1 MYGWIGGEKMYI
13 TDEAKQL
20 LEKSG
25 AVGIRLYTVPS
36 QEHGPQIAL
45 AIDEPHEFDRVQT
58 IKGIK
63 VAFDPSVTGTDVLT
77 LDKEETEHGVGLV
90 LTGPGSYS

>member
-1 MYGWIGGEKMYI
+1 MYI

-20 LEKSG
+20 LDKSG

-36 QEHGPQIAL
+36 STDGPQIAL

-58 IKGIK
+58 IKGIR
-63 VAFDPSVTGTDVLT
+63 VAFDPSVTGTEVLT
-77 LDKEETEHGVGLV
+77 LDKEENENGIGLV
-90 LTGPGSYS
+90 LKGPESYS

>member
-1 MYGWIGGEKMYI
+1 MYI

-25 AVGIRLYTVPS
+25 AVGIRLYTIPS
-36 QEHGPQIAL
+36 ENSGPQIAL

-63 VAFDPSVTGTDVLT
+63 IAFDPSVTGTEILT
-77 LDKEETEHGVGLV
+77 LDKEENENGVGLV
-90 LTGPGSYS
+90 LKGPGSYS

>member
-1 MYGWIGGEKMYI
+1 MYI

-36 QEHGPQIAL
+36 DDAGPQITL
-45 AIDEPHEFDRVQT
+45 AIDEPQEFDRVQT

-63 VAFDPSVTGTDVLT
+63 VAFDPSVTGTEILT
-77 LDKEETEHGVGLV
+77 LDKEENENGVGLV
-90 LTGPGSYS
+90 LTSPGSYS

>member
-1 MYGWIGGEKMYI
+1 MYI

-25 AVGIRLYTVPS
+25 AAGIRLYTVPS
-36 QEHGPQIAL
+36 SSDGPQIAL
-45 AIDEPHEFDRVQT
+45 AIEEPHEFDRVQT

-63 VAFDPSVTGTDVLT
+63 VALDPSVTGTEILT
-77 LDKEETEHGVGLV
+77 LDKEENENGVGLV
-90 LTGPGSYS
+90 LSGPGSYS

>member
-1 MYGWIGGEKMYI
+1 MYI

-25 AVGIRLYTVPS
+25 AVGIRLYTAPS
-36 QEHGPQIAL
+36 GNDGPQIAL

-63 VAFDPSVTGTDVLT
+63 VAFDPSVTGTEILT
-77 LDKEETEHGVGLV
+77 LDKEENEKGVGLV
-90 LTGPGSYS
+90 LTSPGSYS

>member
-1 MYGWIGGEKMYI
+1 MYI

-36 QEHGPQIAL
+36 SSDGPQIAL

-63 VAFDPSVTGTDVLT
+63 VAFDPSVTGTEILT
-77 LDKEETEHGVGLV
+77 IDKEENENGVGLV
-90 LTGPGSYS
+90 LTSPGSYS

>member
-1 MYGWIGGEKMYI
+1 MYI

-25 AVGIRLYTVPS
+25 AMGIRLYTVPS
-36 QEHGPQIAL
+36 DSDGPQIAL
-45 AIDEPHEFDRVQT
+45 AIEEPHEFDRVQT

-63 VAFDPSVTGTDVLT
+63 VAFDPSVTGTEILT
-77 LDKEETEHGVGLV
+77 LDKEENENGVGLV
-90 LTGPGSYS
+90 LKGPGSYS

>member
-1 MYGWIGGEKMYI
+1 MYI

-25 AVGIRLYTVPS
+25 AVGIRLYTVPNS
-36 QEHGPQIAL
+36 SEGPQIAF

-63 VAFDPSVTGTDVLT
+63 VAFDPSVTGTEILT
-77 LDKEETEHGVGLV
+77 LDKEENENGVGLV